1 MKKFVSLID
10 NEDYYTQAFKIANKI
25 FRFIDPYSNRG
36 EVYKMPTRT
45 FNKIVTIIPSSSVGN
60 SDIYF
65 VINKQRYLLNT
76 KGELINKI
84 EEALKEQNS

>member
-10 NEDYYTQAFKIANKI
+10 NDDYYTQAQKIAGKI
-25 FRFIDPYSNRG
+25 FKFIDPYSNKG

-45 FNKIVTIIPSSSVGN
+45 FNKIVTIVPSSSIGN
-60 SDIYF
+60 SDIYY

-76 KGELINKI
+76 RSELINKI
-84 EEALKEQNS
+84 EKALKEQNS